1 MKKALQKPYYRFLK
15 LKNRIFHGRPVLV
28 LMYHRIS
35 DVADVK
41 TAHLTVNMT
50 TFEKQLVHFKEKY
63 QILRLTDEWSSLKK
77 TGLVLTFDDGYA
89 DNYKNALPLLEKHN
103 IPATIFVTTIHTDT
117 QNEFWWDQLV
127 VDYGNIGPQ
136 FYLPGI
142 EEKVSKQEFT
152 YQHCVDLVSKLDN
165 QQKKEWFLAF
175 EKANHIEY
183 KSREEY
189 RSLTLAE
196 LQKLDTHHLIDIGL
210 HSHNHYS
217 LGNLTED
224 EQMRELALSIK
235 TLHELKAPPIKY
247 LALPHG
253 SYNMATAK
261 VIKENGVLGMLLANN
276 YYSNKKNKASGKI
289 NRILMPNI
297 ESKKLETYLKHF
309 DFKI

>member
-1 MKKALQKPYYRFLK
+1 MKKALKKPYYRFLK
-15 LKNRIFHGRPVLV
+15 LKNRIFNGRPVLV

-35 DVADVK
+35 DVADEK
-41 TAHLTVNMT
+41 TAHLTVNT
-50 TFEKQLVHFKEKY
+50 AIFEKQLIYFKEKY
-63 QILRLTDEWSSLKK
+63 QILRLTDDWSDLKE

-127 VDYGNIGPQ
+127 VDYGKIGQQ
-136 FYLPGI
+136 FHLPGI

-152 YQHCVDLVSKLDN
+152 YHHCVDLVSRLDN
-165 QQKKEWFLAF
+165 DQKKEWFLNF
-175 EKANHIEY
+175 EKANQIVY
-183 KSREEY
+183 KNREEY

-196 LQKLDTHHLIDIGL
+196 LQKLDAHHLIDIGL
-210 HSHNHYS
+210 HCHNHYS
-217 LGNLTED
+217 LGNLTEE

-235 TLHELKAPPIKY
+235 KLHELKAPPIKY

-253 SYNMATAK
+253 SYNTATSK

-276 YYSNKKNKASGKI
+276 YYSNRKNKASGKI

-297 ESKKLETYLKHF
+297 ESKKLETYLKYF